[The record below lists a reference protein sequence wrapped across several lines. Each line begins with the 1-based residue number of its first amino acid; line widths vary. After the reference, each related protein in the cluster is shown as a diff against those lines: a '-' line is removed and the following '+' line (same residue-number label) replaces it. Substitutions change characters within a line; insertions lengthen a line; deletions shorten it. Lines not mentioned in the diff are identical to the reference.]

1 MSKEL
6 KAAEEMI
13 EVINSLVKKG
23 YSDDDIRRYYRMM
36 GELCAG
42 AGTVNDTSKDSQ
54 EAINELIDIVETLN
68 NRIESLETVIKT
80 KSGEGGR
87 LFGSITAKDITD
99 AVKEQHNISLDKK
112 KLVMDGPIKNVGEFC
127 IEAKIYTEVTAK
139 IKVIVETK

>member
-1 MSKEL
+1 
-6 KAAEEMI
+6 
-13 EVINSLVKKG
+13 
-23 YSDDDIRRYYRMM
+23 MM

-42 AGTVNDTSKDSQ
+42 IGAVNDTNKDSQ

>member
-42 AGTVNDTSKDSQ
+42 ASVVNDQVK
-54 EAINELIDIVETLN
+54 IV
-68 NRIESLETVIKT
+68 K
-80 KSGEGGR
+80 KR
-87 LFGSITAKDITD
+87 LM
-99 AVKEQHNISLDKK
+99 N
-112 KLVMDGPIKNVGEFC
+112 
-127 IEAKIYTEVTAK
+127 
-139 IKVIVETK
+139 

>member
-1 MSKEL
+1 MSEKL

-68 NRIESLETVIKT
+68 NRIESLEN
-80 KSGEGGR
+80 R
-87 LFGSITAKDITD
+87 
-99 AVKEQHNISLDKK
+99 
-112 KLVMDGPIKNVGEFC
+112 
-127 IEAKIYTEVTAK
+127 
-139 IKVIVETK
+139 IKVKA

>member
-42 AGTVNDTSKDSQ
+42 IGAVNDTNKDSQ

-68 NRIESLETVIKT
+68 NRIESLEN
-80 KSGEGGR
+80 R
-87 LFGSITAKDITD
+87 
-99 AVKEQHNISLDKK
+99 
-112 KLVMDGPIKNVGEFC
+112 
-127 IEAKIYTEVTAK
+127 
-139 IKVIVETK
+139 IKVKV